1 GRGPHDPRRAG
12 RPPGHGEEQR
22 QLSPG
27 QARPGRLRGAR
38 ARLAPHPPRAARARA
53 GPPPRPRADA
63 RPAGRLR
70 RALGRPL
77 QVALWTRGS
86 PRHAA
91 TLGGSSRQDVT
102 EDGEH
107 RRARRTPT
115 RRAGSATP
123 FSRDPAFAGT
133 MDYPEA
139 VARLLQEA
147 GAGLGDEVEVRAA
160 DGRVWKGLVM
170 EHHAFSAPHVLTLKL
185 SSGYNVGVAVEGASL
200 RLARKVPARER
211 APKSTAARDG
221 LPVVSILATG
231 GTIASYVDYR
241 TGAVH
246 PVTSPEEL
254 ASAVPELAHT
264 ASLRTRIVFSM
275 FSEDLQPEHWQRI
288 AREVKAE
295 FDAGAHGVV
304 VTHGTDTMQF
314 TAAALSFFLHDLPG
328 PVVLVG
334 AQRSS
339 DRPSS
344 DASMNL
350 HAAVAVA
357 AGTRLGEV
365 VVVMHGDTSDASCLI
380 HRGTR
385 VRKMHTSRRDAFQS
399 LNALP
404 LGRVDFEANRPVVR
418 LTEPHRHAGKGP
430 VRVDDAMIQSYPG
443 LWPDHI
449 ESVVLDGVVLV
460 GTGLGHVAE
469 RTFPAMEKLQRE
481 GKFVVMAS
489 QCLSGR
495 VNMNVYSTGR
505 DLQRLGVIPAEDMLP
520 EVAYVKAMW
529 VLAHA

>member
-1 GRGPHDPRRAG
+1 
-12 RPPGHGEEQR
+12 
-22 QLSPG
+22 
-27 QARPGRLRGAR
+27 
-38 ARLAPHPPRAARARA
+38 
-53 GPPPRPRADA
+53 
-63 RPAGRLR
+63 
-70 RALGRPL
+70 
-77 QVALWTRGS
+77 
-86 PRHAA
+86 
-91 TLGGSSRQDVT
+91 
-102 EDGEH
+102 
-107 RRARRTPT
+107 
-115 RRAGSATP
+115 
-123 FSRDPAFAGT
+123 
-133 MDYPEA
+133 
-139 VARLLQEA
+139 VARLLRQA
-147 GAGLGDEVEVRAA
+147 GAELGDEVEVHAA
-160 DGRVWKGLVM
+160 DGRAWKGLVM
-170 EHHAFSAPHVLTLKL
+170 EHHAFSADTVLTLKL
-185 SSGYNVGVAVEGASL
+185 SSGYNVGVAVDGGT
-200 RLARKVPARER
+200 RLALVRKVPARSR
-211 APKSTAARDG
+211 APKSPAQNAA
-221 LPVVSILATG
+221 LPQVSILATG

-254 ASAVPELAHT
+254 ASAVPELT
-264 ASLRTRIVFSM
+264 QIASLRTRIVFSM

-288 AREVKAE
+288 AREIKAE

-357 AGTRLGEV
+357 ARAGLGEV
-365 VVVMHGDTSDASCLI
+365 VVVMHGETDDGLCHV

-399 LNALP
+399 VNALP
-404 LGRVDFEANRPVVR
+404 LGHVAFEAGAPVVR
-418 LTEPHRHAGKGP
+418 MTEPHRQAGKGP
-430 VRVDDAMIQSYPG
+430 VRVDDAMNERVAMIQSYPG

-460 GTGLGHVAE
+460 GTGLGHVAK

-481 GKFVVMAS
+481 GKYVFMAS
-489 QCLSGR
+489 QCLHGR

-505 DLQRLGVIPAEDMLP
+505 DLLRLGVIPCEDMLP

-529 VLAHA
+529 ALAHAKTRDEVVRLFTTPLAGEMDARSDVAAFLGHADH

>member
-1 GRGPHDPRRAG
+1 M
-12 RPPGHGEEQR
+12 E
-22 QLSPG
+22 
-27 QARPGRLRGAR
+27 
-38 ARLAPHPPRAARARA
+38 
-53 GPPPRPRADA
+53 
-63 RPAGRLR
+63 
-70 RALGRPL
+70 
-77 QVALWTRGS
+77 
-86 PRHAA
+86 
-91 TLGGSSRQDVT
+91 
-102 EDGEH
+102 
-107 RRARRTPT
+107 
-115 RRAGSATP
+115 
-123 FSRDPAFAGT
+123 
-133 MDYPEA
+133 YPEP
-139 VARLLQEA
+139 VAKLLRQA
-147 GAGLGDEVEVRAA
+147 GAELGDEVEVRAT

-170 EHHAFSAPHVLTLKL
+170 EHHAFSGEGVLTLKL
-185 SSGYNVGVAVEGASL
+185 GSGYNVGVAVEGASIA
-200 RLARKVPARER
+200 LARKVPARQKAPR
-211 APKSTAARDG
+211 APHASNA
-221 LPVVSILATG
+221 LPKVSILATG

-254 ASAVPELAHT
+254 AGAVPELAKT

-314 TAAALSFFLHDLPG
+314 TAAALAFFLRDLPG

-357 AGTRLGEV
+357 AQTDLGEV
-365 VVVMHGDTSDASCLI
+365 VVVMHGATDDDHCLV

-385 VRKMHTSRRDAFQS
+385 VRKMHTSRRDAFES
-399 LNALP
+399 INALP
-404 LGRVDFEANRPVVR
+404 LGRVDFEGNAPKVS
-418 LTEPHRHAGKGP
+418 LPEPHRKATPGGVK
-430 VRVDDAMIQSYPG
+430 VDDAMNERVAMIQSYPG
-443 LWPDHI
+443 LWPEHI

-460 GTGLGHVAE
+460 GTGLGHVAK
-469 RTFPAMEKLQRE
+469 RTFPALEKLRRE

-489 QCLSGR
+489 QCLHGR
-495 VNMNVYSTGR
+495 VNMNVYATGR
-505 DLQRLGVIPAEDMLP
+505 DLQRLGAIPCEDMLP

-529 VLAHA
+529 VLAHAKTREEAERLFLTPLAGEIEPRSDVNEFGGDAP

>member
-1 GRGPHDPRRAG
+1 
-12 RPPGHGEEQR
+12 
-22 QLSPG
+22 
-27 QARPGRLRGAR
+27 
-38 ARLAPHPPRAARARA
+38 
-53 GPPPRPRADA
+53 
-63 RPAGRLR
+63 
-70 RALGRPL
+70 
-77 QVALWTRGS
+77 
-86 PRHAA
+86 
-91 TLGGSSRQDVT
+91 
-102 EDGEH
+102 
-107 RRARRTPT
+107 
-115 RRAGSATP
+115 
-123 FSRDPAFAGT
+123 

-430 VRVDDAMIQSYPG
+430 VRVDDAMNERVAMIQSYPG

-529 VLAHA
+529 VLAHAKTRDEARRLFLTPMAGEMDERTDVEAFPRPEVAQ